1 MSMLLIQLSRSEF
14 SLVCTA
20 ALHLMSSPEDC
31 TQARRDCRCRRVS
44 SLLMA
49 ILVEDL
55 RGAAGIFVRDG
66 APCPL
71 VTPLLLLL
79 P

>member
-1 MSMLLIQLSRSEF
+1 
-14 SLVCTA
+14 
-20 ALHLMSSPEDC
+20 
-31 TQARRDCRCRRVS
+31 
-44 SLLMA
+44 MA

-55 RGAAGIFVRDG
+55 RGTAGIFVRDG